1 MTLIAT
7 AEASK
12 TAAPRAGTAAHG
24 ILLVDDDP
32 AAIQLMGRIIASL
45 GNVVFAT
52 TGEDA
57 LRVARAAAPDLI
69 LLDAQMPGM
78 SGFRV
83 MESLRAE
90 SQLADVPVI
99 FVTSHDEA
107 GFECAAFE
115 MGAADYIAK
124 PYVPSV
130 VLARVKTHLRM
141 KRMAD
146 ELRRNAFTDCLT
158 GIANRCRFD
167 ESLEREWRRARRA
180 GEPVSLLLIDMDQF
194 KSYNERYGHSKGDA
208 CLRNVAQALLQ
219 ACRRPADLVARCGGQ
234 EFMALLPDTPR
245 DGAEHVAQRVLA
257 AVERLGVS
265 HAKSGKMGPITA
277 SVGIA
282 SYDEASACWTN
293 APTSADYRDD
303 SHTRFDSSSLVIAA
317 DRALHSAKRAGRS
330 QSRFRDIA
338 DIDTAEPALLA
349 TAALRFGG
357 PRTPLTV

>member
-1 MTLIAT
+1 
-7 AEASK
+7 
-12 TAAPRAGTAAHG
+12 
-24 ILLVDDDP
+24 
-32 AAIQLMGRIIASL
+32 
-45 GNVVFAT
+45 
-52 TGEDA
+52 
-57 LRVARAAAPDLI
+57 
-69 LLDAQMPGM
+69 
-78 SGFRV
+78 

-90 SQLADVPVI
+90 AQLADVPVI

-141 KRMAD
+141 KRMGD
-146 ELRRNAFTDCLT
+146 ELRRNAFTDGLT

-180 GEPVSLLLIDMDQF
+180 GEPVSLLLIDMDEF
-194 KSYNERYGHSKGDA
+194 KSYNDRFGHPKGDA

-219 ACRRPADLVARCGGQ
+219 SCRRPADLVARCGGQ

-245 DGAEHVAQRVLA
+245 EGAAHVAQRVLA
-257 AVERLGVS
+257 AVERLGAAHTKS
-265 HAKSGKMGPITA
+265 AKSGPITA

-282 SYDEASACWTN
+282 CYDEASACWTN
-293 APTSADYRDD
+293 APNSAHYSDD
-303 SHTRFDSSSLVIAA
+303 SHRKFDASSLIIAA

-330 QSRFRDIA
+330 QTRLRDIA
-338 DIDTAEPALLA
+338 DVDTSEPALLA
-349 TAALRFGG
+349 TAARRSGG
-357 PRTPLTV
+357 TDSGLNG

>member
-1 MTLIAT
+1 MTPIELAD
-7 AEASK
+7 ASQ
-12 TAAPRAGTAAHG
+12 TLVQRTGSAAHA

-32 AAIQLMGRIIASL
+32 AAIQLMGRIIGGL

-52 TGEDA
+52 SGEDA
-57 LRVARAAAPDLI
+57 LRVAREAAPDLI

-90 SQLADVPVI
+90 SRLADVPVI
-99 FVTSHDEA
+99 FVTSHDES

-124 PYVPSV
+124 PYVPGV
-130 VLARVKTHLRM
+130 VLARVKMHLRM

-146 ELRRNAFTDCLT
+146 ELRRNAFTDRLT

-167 ESLEREWRRARRA
+167 ESLDREWRRARRA

-194 KSYNERYGHSKGDA
+194 KSYNDRYGHPKGDA

-245 DGAEHVAQRVLA
+245 DGAAHVAHRVLA

-265 HAKSGKMGPITA
+265 HSNPITA

-282 SYDEASACWTN
+282 CFDEASACWTN
-293 APTSADYRDD
+293 APASVDHRDD
-303 SHTRFDSSSLVIAA
+303 SHARFGASSLVIAA

-330 QSRFRDIA
+330 QARLQDIA
-338 DIDTAEPALLA
+338 DIDTPEAELSAVGARQSGA
-349 TAALRFGG
+349 TRPGLNA
-357 PRTPLTV
+357 